1 MVSLGIYISRE
12 SLCIAEVFL
21 LRQKPKLLS
30 LNEVFWTELAEDERW
45 KVLSQE
51 IEKREK
57 KHRGQNIRLCY
68 CLPQNFVSS
77 FSLQLPFK
85 ERFKILKTIPFEVE
99 DHTPFQSSKVL
110 FDVRVCQIQNMN
122 KSWILSFVTPEE
134 SVTDFL
140 SLLKPLKKPIH
151 SLSCSVASLANLLED
166 WNVPLSKA
174 QNLESIDTY
183 IYLGIENS
191 YLFFYKD
198 GFLNHISVLDWG
210 CGEIVDEM
218 QKVYKL
224 NREKAW
230 TEFFNKAFLLTQIKG
245 FTKEQVFFSNLVKK
259 HVEKFIPQ
267 FKLLKM
273 SLETKKDFKIS
284 QVMIFGQGAMIKNL
298 SVFLSMQLSASVYK
312 LKKFS
317 VFSDWNWKER
327 PSGLISAGLALE
339 GLKRYPYPGLDF
351 LRSKKK
357 PPSLFSLDA
366 LKRKAA
372 PILIGFLIFSSYAF
386 VKSYETSKLLTQV
399 QGVFSEYAR
408 KIAYLPA
415 NQINVSAVEHFLQK
429 QQNKLEAED
438 MIKKEL
444 SKDHSMSYLQTI
456 VKKIGSAENWN
467 LSLEYLKISGKK
479 VAVKGKIDSL
489 KLKSFHSVLQSLAA
503 GKVTKS
509 ISSDNE
515 VGSADGAS
523 ANEADN
529 NGAGGDSLELESDSK
544 KEESLA
550 AGRRKAEN
558 SPSSS
563 SASQSNKNPPKR
575 DNKEAKGQVGFS
587 YSFQLKSEL

>member
-21 LRQKPKLLS
+21 LSQKPKLLS
-30 LNEVFWTELAEDERW
+30 LNEVFWTELAEDERL

-57 KHRGQNIRLCY
+57 KYRGQNIRLCY

-110 FDVRVCQIQNMN
+110 FDVRVCQIQDIN

-140 SLLKPLKKPIH
+140 SLLQPLKKPIH
-151 SLSCSVASLANLLED
+151 FLSCSVASLANLLED

-174 QNLESIDTY
+174 QNSDSIDTY

-191 YLFFYKD
+191 YLFFYKN

-218 QKVYKL
+218 QRVYKL

-230 TEFFNKAFLLTQIKG
+230 AEFFNKAFLLTQIKG

-284 QVMIFGQGAMIKNL
+284 QIMIFGQGAMIKNL

-357 PPSLFSLDA
+357 PPSLFLLGA
-366 LKRKAA
+366 LKNKAA
-372 PILIGFLIFSSYAF
+372 LILICFLIFSLYAF

-399 QGVFSEYAR
+399 QGAFSEYAR
-408 KIAYLPA
+408 KIAYLPI
-415 NQINVSAVEHFLQK
+415 NQINVSAVENFLQK
-429 QQNKLEAED
+429 QQDKLEAED
-438 MIKKEL
+438 MIKTEL
-444 SKDHSMSYLQTI
+444 SKDHPMSYLEAM
-456 VKKIGSAENWN
+456 VKKIGSADNWN
-467 LSLEYLKISGKK
+467 LSLEYLKISGEK
-479 VAVKGKIDSL
+479 AEIKGKVDSS
-489 KLKSFHSVLQSLAA
+489 KLKSFHSALQSLAA
-503 GKVTKS
+503 GKITNS
-509 ISSDNE
+509 ISSAN
-515 VGSADGAS
+515 GAS
-523 ANEADN
+523 AK
-529 NGAGGDSLELESDSK
+529 GAGGDSLELESDSK
-544 KEESLA
+544 KEDALTEE
-550 AGRRKAEN
+550 RKKAEN

-563 SASQSNKNPPKR
+563 SASKSNENSFQR
-575 DNKEAKGQVGFS
+575 DNTEEKSQAGFS
-587 YSFQLKSEL
+587 YSFQLNL